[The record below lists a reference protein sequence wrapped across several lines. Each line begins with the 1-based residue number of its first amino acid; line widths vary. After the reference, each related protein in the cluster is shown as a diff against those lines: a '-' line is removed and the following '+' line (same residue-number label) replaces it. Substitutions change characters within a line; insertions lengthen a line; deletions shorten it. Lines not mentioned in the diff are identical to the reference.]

1 MDEIVMQAQNT
12 TSFQPDFPTEAMTH
26 TTNKP
31 FGKFTIYA
39 KKNLPIISQPK

>member
-1 MDEIVMQAQNT
+1 MDEKVMQAQNT
-12 TSFQPDFPTEAMTH
+12 TSFQADFPNEAMTH

-39 KKNLPIISQPK
+39 KKTLPIISLPK